1 MRFQNDAGVQLRA
14 GRAQTGRT
22 IQDDITV
29 IKGLTM
35 SGREW
40 ISIFSEKGDRQS
52 HAKGPCFAPFRGA
65 QPIRLGGSL
74 AKHKLSLRQ
83 MNSSATSVEGQSTSV
98 KGK

>member
-35 SGREW
+35 SGGEW
-40 ISIFSEKGDRQS
+40 ISIFSEKG
-52 HAKGPCFAPFRGA
+52 
-65 QPIRLGGSL
+65 
-74 AKHKLSLRQ
+74 
-83 MNSSATSVEGQSTSV
+83 GQAISR
-98 KGK
+98 